1 MPSHDA
7 SVLQTRPAMTLQSFK
22 LACTRGDRLLFEA
35 LDFELGVGE
44 AMRVAGANGSGKTS
58 LLRLLCGLALP
69 AEGEVRW
76 NGRSIQNQRED
87 FGRALIYCGHASSV
101 KEDLTAWEN
110 VAISARLAGK
120 HCSREDA
127 CRALDQLGLL
137 NVAHLLAGALSQG
150 QRRRVGLARLAHVAH
165 RGSTSAPRLLILDE
179 PFTAL
184 DAASV
189 TTLCQLLEQHLAQG
203 TMVVYTTHQDITL
216 QAARLHRLDL
226 GQGAPC

>member
-1 MPSHDA
+1 
-7 SVLQTRPAMTLQSFK
+7 MTLRSFR

-35 LDFELGVGE
+35 LDFELGAGE
-44 AMRVAGANGSGKTS
+44 ALRVAGANGSGKTS

-76 NGRSIQNQRED
+76 KGISIQGQREVFGRS
-87 FGRALIYCGHASSV
+87 LIYCGHASGV

-120 HCSREDA
+120 NCSRNDA

-137 NVAHLLAGALSQG
+137 DVADLSASALSQG
-150 QRRRVGLARLAHVAH
+150 QRKRVGLARLAHWEI
-165 RGSTSAPRLLILDE
+165 APTARLLILDE

-184 DAASV
+184 DATSV
-189 TTLCQLLEQHLAQG
+189 TTLSRLLEQHLAQG
-203 TMVVYTTHQDITL
+203 SMLVYTTHQDIAL

-226 GQGAPC
+226 GGPALC